1 MDSAGRSRRG
11 LRGVALAGRRQHG
24 RAVVSLLFIILPAL
38 TLLGSGGPDVPVGF
52 VRAMASCF
60 VLVIVTRKALPELR
74 IPPARTLT
82 RMLCLAAA
90 LLITV
95 YVYSGLIATGGLS
108 RLNFD
113 LRSVYLVREELEVNT
128 LPLGGYLIPWQA
140 HVINMLAL
148 AFALYRRRWVLAVVV
163 LGAQLL
169 LFGMTNYKSFLLAP
183 VLVAAFAFVAGSP
196 RRLLS
201 AILIGAVGGIL
212 LAQALYAITDE
223 LLIPAIFV
231 RRLFFT
237 PAEMHFWYYEF
248 FSQPAH
254 PFVLLSNSILSAFSE
269 YPYLRPITS
278 MISWEYMRVEAGANV
293 GWLADAY
300 AHFGVAGMVGF
311 SLLLAE
317 SVDAVSARV
326 PLPLACGA
334 VAVPAISLL

>member
-1 MDSAGRSRRG
+1 VRLPHAR
-11 LRGVALAGRRQHG
+11 ALARS
-24 RAVVSLLFIILPAL
+24 VCVS
-38 TLLGSGGPDVPVGF
+38 
-52 VRAMASCF
+52 
-60 VLVIVTRKALPELR
+60 
-74 IPPARTLT
+74 
-82 RMLCLAAA
+82 AA

-95 YVYSGLIATGGLS
+95 YVYVGLMATGGLG

-113 LRSVYLVREELEVNT
+113 LASVYLVREELEVNT

-148 AFALYRRRWVLAVVV
+148 ALALYRRRWL
-163 LGAQLL
+163 LGLLVICAQLF

-201 AILIGAVGGIL
+201 AILIGAVMGIL

-237 PAEMHFWYYEF
+237 PAEIHFWYYEF
-248 FSQPAH
+248 FSQPGH
-254 PFVLLSNSILSAFSE
+254 PFVLLSNSILAAFSE
-269 YPYLRPITS
+269 FPYPRPVTS

-300 AHFGVAGMVGF
+300 SHFGYAGMVGF
-311 SLLLAE
+311 SVVLAFLLKL
-317 SVDAVSARV
+317 VDAVSVRV
-326 PLPLACGA
+326 PLSVACGA
-334 VAVPAISLL
+334 VAVPAISLVNSALLTSMLTHGFLAALVGLWALGSLYRTDRAHVAPASGGAR